1 MSLGTSL
8 RHFFI
13 PHETNNHRAK
23 ALQIDSLLVYVLL
36 FALFNLGIRGAHKV
50 VPDVLGYATDI
61 NVQQL
66 LADTN
71 AKRQAEGLS
80 PLTLN
85 STLSVAAANKAAD
98 MFTNNYWAHNSP
110 TGATPW
116 EFITGAGYHYTVA
129 GENLAKNFSDSQ
141 GVIDAWMASS
151 SHRENLLKSNY
162 RDVGFAVVNGTLNG
176 EETTLVVQMFGAT
189 SGELAAAAPTQPP
202 QPARLPA
209 SPNRGEPARP
219 VVIPAEAATA
229 NVPAPTIQPVQPAHQ
244 PAVSGFESVNIQ
256 PLFNIPTVSHDLV
269 FAFVGILMGVLFVD
283 AWIASRRRVVRIAGH
298 NIAHILFL
306 SALFILMSGVSRGRL
321 L

>member
-1 MSLGTSL
+1 MSLATSL

-13 PHETNNHRAK
+13 PHQTNNHRAK
-23 ALQIDSLLVYVLL
+23 ALHVDMLLVYVLL
-36 FALFNLGIRGAHKV
+36 FALFNLGIRAAHKAM
-50 VPDVLGYATDI
+50 PDVLGYATDI

-66 LADTN
+66 LTDTN
-71 AKRQAEGLS
+71 TKRKAEGIS

-85 STLSVAAANKAAD
+85 GTLSVAAANKAAD
-98 MFTNNYWAHNSP
+98 MFAKNYWAHNSP
-110 TGATPW
+110 VGATPW
-116 EFITGAGYHYTVA
+116 DFITGAGYHYTVA

-141 GVIDAWMASS
+141 GVVDAWMASS

-162 RDVGFAVVNGTLNG
+162 HDVGFAVVNGTLNG

-189 SGELAAAAPTQPP
+189 SGELAAAAPTPPP
-202 QPARLPA
+202 QPA
-209 SPNRGEPARP
+209 SPVGRH

-229 NVPAPTIQPVQPAHQ
+229 NVPVPTAQPVQPASQ
-244 PAVSGFESVNIQ
+244 PAVSGFESVNMQ

-269 FAFVGILMGVLFVD
+269 FSFVGILMGVLFVD
-283 AWIASRRRVVRIAGH
+283 AWVASRRRVVRIVGH

-306 SALFILMSGVSRGRL
+306 SALFILLSGVSRGRL

>member
-1 MSLGTSL
+1 M
-8 RHFFI
+8 
-13 PHETNNHRAK
+13 
-23 ALQIDSLLVYVLL
+23 LLAYVLV
-36 FALFNLGIRGAHKV
+36 FALFNLGIKAAHQAA
-50 VPDVLGYATDI
+50 PSVLGYATDI

-71 AKRQAEGLS
+71 AQRQQAGLP

-98 MFTNNYWAHNSP
+98 MFAKDYWAHNSP
-110 TGATPW
+110 AGATPW
-116 EFITGAGYHYTVA
+116 DFITGAGYQYSVA

-141 GVIDAWMASS
+141 GVVDAWMASP

-189 SGELAAAAPTQPP
+189 SAELAAAAPTPPP
-202 QPARLPA
+202 Q
-209 SPNRGEPARP
+209 P
-219 VVIPAEAATA
+219 VVIPAEAATSK
-229 NVPAPTIQPVQPAHQ
+229 VPAVQPAQ
-244 PAVSGFESVNIQ
+244 PVSAPAVSGFESVNTQ

-269 FAFVGILMGVLFVD
+269 FAFVGILMGILLVD

-298 NIAHILFL
+298 NIAHMLFL
-306 SALFILMSGVSRGRL
+306 SALFILISGVSRGRL